1 MESYIKQKRKLLA
14 VDSFD
19 LRDEAQKMLS
29 KHTRARASKRQKL
42 LDGSLSGGACQQV
55 DHDTCQSKRVIA
67 VLHTLDASGREHA
80 IDLQEDVVLVI
91 GREPSCD
98 YVLRNP
104 RASRKH
110 ARILS
115 QISDATQTPYV
126 VCEDT
131 SKAGTFVNGA
141 KIDQKFVLSDGDEV
155 HLAGENADFVLE
167 VLAEVPPNTAQQGP
181 VADIAPS
188 EPSHT
193 VNLITTL
200 DSIAITDRLLGSGSY
215 AQVFLGYD
223 TRNDKH
229 KQIAIKRQLL
239 RKRLPGTHVTVMG
252 ELEVLK
258 KIRHPNINSI
268 HGYGEDGTHLYMA
281 LELLHSDLFSL
292 ISQRGPLQL
301 PSAKFIFFQL
311 LKAVKYLHENGISH
325 RDIKVISSASAF
337 IQPQSSND
345 EFAIPQPE
353 NIFLE
358 SAVSS
363 FPRVCLGD
371 FGLAHRLPQSSQL
384 EGQQPRTRSFCGT
397 LGYLAPEVLRQ
408 YITEEGYDPRAL
420 DMWSCGVTFFF
431 ALNATHPFDHLAA
444 IPKWGQIWELVRAE
458 LIANAELDHDDLMA
472 VSDILSQSLASQ
484 TSAQQG
490 YTVDEGAFI
499 DASPPECSA
508 PNVKRSSTV
517 TETQAQEQDVKPSCD
532 TDIFLPSA
540 DIDDHGQDD
549 GAFAQER
556 AYIRSIMTGQLS
568 DIPVMLTKDP
578 AGQDLL
584 RGLLQMKLE
593 SRPTAAQAL
602 EHDWFESAQP
612 SLNQMYE
619 HRVLGRGIAQTR
631 SRPLTRQLRA

>member
-19 LRDEAQKMLS
+19 LRDEVQKMLS

-268 HGYGEDGTHLYMA
+268 HGFARYMA

-311 LKAVKYLHENGISH
+311 LKAVK
-325 RDIKVISSASAF
+325 
-337 IQPQSSND
+337 
-345 EFAIPQPE
+345 
-353 NIFLE
+353 
-358 SAVSS
+358 
-363 FPRVCLGD
+363 
-371 FGLAHRLPQSSQL
+371 
-384 EGQQPRTRSFCGT
+384 

-490 YTVDEGAFI
+490 YTVDEGTFI

-612 SLNQMYE
+612 SLDQMYE